1 MMPLGHTPTTERYS
15 VNSKLLILL
24 VPTWK
29 NCSVWT
35 RRRRVW
41 KVDGSLGR
49 EIGSVWTL
57 ELGESREWEV
67 RWWISFSF

>member
-1 MMPLGHTPTTERYS
+1 MMLLGHTPITPRYL
-15 VNSKLLILL
+15 VNNKLSILL

-35 RRRRVW
+35 MRRRDW
-41 KVDGSLGR
+41 KVDGLLGR
-49 EIGSVWTL
+49 VIGSVWTL

-67 RWWISFSF
+67 RW